1 MKANLLVELFTE
13 ELPPKALRR
22 LGEAFAHGI
31 AAGLVERGLVD
42 KEPRTFVYATPRRL
56 GVKIH
61 DVLDRAPDRAESRK
75 LMPAKVAYGTDG
87 QPTQALLKRLEK
99 EGYSAGHVP
108 EKDLQRR
115 TEGNT
120 EYVFHNLVISGSS
133 LLVGLL
139 SALEDSV
146 EALPIPKVM
155 GYQLADG
162 ATTVRFVRPA
172 HGLVALHGGE
182 IVPITIL
189 GLEAGRITHGHRF
202 QGVKDIQVA
211 TADAYEEALAAHGN
225 VVASFGERQAEIA
238 RQLAERASALNA
250 TLGPEADYAPLLEEV
265 TALVERPTVYAGEF
279 ETEFLAVPPECLVL
293 TMRQNQK
300 YFPLFDAGGKLVN
313 KFLIV
318 SNMRLADPKN
328 IVEGNQRV
336 VRPRLADARFFF
348 DTDKKTRLENRV
360 PLLAKVTYH
369 NKLGNQLERTE
380 RVQLLAGRIARM
392 LKADVALAE
401 RAAWLAKA
409 DLQTGMVGEF
419 PELQGVMGRYYAMAD
434 GEDSRVADAIEQHY
448 RPRFAGDTPPRQEI
462 AMALALADKLEMLA
476 GLFGIGQQP
485 TGDKDPF
492 ALRRHALGVIRILIE
507 NNLAVS
513 IHELVTAAFAVFPPT
528 LLRDAHA
535 DLQLFI
541 HERLRGYL
549 RDAGYTAN
557 EVESV
562 LCRDLPTRLD
572 QVPRQLAA
580 VRAFANL
587 PEAASLAAA
596 NKRVANILKQAAGKG
611 EPVAQAEAGKLQDP
625 AERELFK
632 AIATAVKH
640 ATPLFEQ
647 GDYTGYLKAFAI
659 LKNPVDA
666 FFDSVMVMA
675 EDADLRRNRLA
686 LLSDLRLSMNRVADI
701 SKLAA

>member
-22 LGEAFAHGI
+22 LGEAFADAIG
-31 AAGLVERGLVD
+31 AGLAARGLAE
-42 KEPRTFVYATPRRL
+42 KTATRTVFATPRRL
-56 GVKIH
+56 GVKIAE
-61 DVLDRAPDRAESRK
+61 VLDRAPDRAESKK
-75 LMPAKVAYGTDG
+75 LMPAKVAYGADG
-87 QPTQALLKRLEK
+87 KPAAALLKRLEK
-99 EGYSAGHVP
+99 DGGSVQQLER
-108 EKDLQRR
+108 K
-115 TEGNT
+115 TEGNA
-120 EYVFHNLVISGSS
+120 EYVFLNQVVAGAS
-133 LLVGLL
+133 LQTGLQ
-139 SALEDSV
+139 ATLEDAV
-146 EALPIPKVM
+146 AKLPIPKVM

-162 ATTVRFVRPA
+162 ATTVHFVRPA
-172 HGLVALHGGE
+172 HGLVALHGAE
-182 IVPITIL
+182 IVPVRAL
-189 GLEAGRITHGHRF
+189 GLAAGRITHGHRF
-202 QGVKDIQVA
+202 QGVKDIPVA

-225 VVASFGERQAEIA
+225 VVASFGERQADIA

-250 TLGPEADYAPLLEEV
+250 TLGPVADYAPLLEEV
-265 TALVERPTVYAGEF
+265 TALVERPTVYTGEF

-409 DLQTGMVGEF
+409 DLLTGMIGEF

-448 RPRFAGDTPPRQEI
+448 RPRFAGDTPPRHETAI
-462 AMALALADKLEMLA
+462 ALALADKLETLA

-507 NNLAVS
+507 NNLAIS
-513 IHELVTAAFAVFPPT
+513 LHELVNAGFGAFPPDMLAANHT
-528 LLRDAHA
+528 
-535 DLQLFI
+535 DLQIFI
-541 HERLRGYL
+541 LERVRGYL
-549 RDAGYTAN
+549 REIGYSAN

-562 LCRDLPTRLD
+562 LCMNPARLD
-572 QVPRQLAA
+572 HLPNQLAA
-580 VRAFANL
+580 VRVFASL
-587 PEAASLAAA
+587 PEASSLAAA
-596 NKRVANILKQAAGKG
+596 NKRVANILKQALSKG
-611 EPVAQAEAGKLQDP
+611 ESFSQAESGVLVEP
-625 AERELFK
+625 AERELFT
-632 AIATAVKH
+632 AIATAVKQ

-647 GDYTGYLKAFAI
+647 GDYAGYLKAFAI